1 MFFKGKNM
9 QFKLMI
15 SLLFIPALLLSPVQ
29 AEEDLSTTTASME
42 EVATASAFDEAEDQV
57 EEEKSVSITFNDDEE
72 HSHAEEKFALGILK
86 TVAISLESI
95 PESIQADM
103 TEEERQNLEKAIA
116 EVEALSREKEQ
127 KLKDAEHSE
136 KHEVVIHGS
145 GLGGG
150 IDFVGLVA
158 VLLIFGSPVVIVFI
172 ISYNRRRKREMVHG
186 TIDKMIEMGQEV
198 PVEMLD
204 ALDKGD
210 GAKPTVQKA
219 YVNIAIGLG
228 AGIALMSLAGADVAT
243 LALIPLFIG
252 LAQLLVNKLE
262 KDKAE

>member
-9 QFKLMI
+9 QFKLLI
-15 SLLFIPALLLSPVQ
+15 SLLFIPALMMSPVQ
-29 AEEDLSTTTASME
+29 AEVVSSTAASVEEMEPVSSVEDAE
-42 EVATASAFDEAEDQV
+42 EQV
-57 EEEKSVSITFNDDEE
+57 EEETVVRLKFNDDEE

-136 KHEVVIHGS
+136 KREVVIHGG
-145 GLGGG
+145 GLGGS
-150 IDFVGLVA
+150 IDVVGLVA
-158 VLLIFGSPVVIVFI
+158 VLLIFGSPVLIVFI

-210 GAKPTVQKA
+210 GAKPTAQKA

-252 LAQLLVNKLE
+252 LAQLLVSKLE

>member
-9 QFKLMI
+9 QFKLMA
-15 SLLFIPALLLSPVQ
+15 SLLFIPALMMSPVQ
-29 AEEDLSTTTASME
+29 AEENLSADATTAI
-42 EVATASAFDEAEDQV
+42 QV
-57 EEEKSVSITFNDDEE
+57 ETVTEDGDKETYDDEHVVRIKFNDDEE
-72 HSHAEEKFALGILK
+72 ESDGNERFALGILK

-95 PESIQADM
+95 PESVRAEM
-103 TEEERQNLEKAIA
+103 SEEDKENLEKALA

-127 KLKDAEHSE
+127 HLQDPEHSG
-136 KHEVVIHGS
+136 KREVVIQS
-145 GLGGG
+145 SDWSDS
-150 IDFVGLVA
+150 IDVVGLVA
-158 VLLIFGSPVVIVFI
+158 VLLIFGSPVLIVFI
-172 ISYNRRRKREMVHG
+172 VSYNRRRKREMVHG
-186 TIDKMIEMGQEV
+186 TIDKMIEMGQDV

-262 KDKAE
+262 KDNIE

>member
-1 MFFKGKNM
+1 M

-15 SLLFIPALLLSPVQ
+15 SLLFIPALMMSPVQ
-29 AEEDLSTTTASME
+29 AEEEMSAESTTAI
-42 EVATASAFDEAEDQV
+42 QV
-57 EEEKSVSITFNDDEE
+57 EAAAADGEKDTYEDEKVVRIKFDDDDEE
-72 HSHAEEKFALGILK
+72 EGEGGERFALGILK

-95 PESIQADM
+95 PESVRADM
-103 TEEERQNLEKAIA
+103 SEEEIENLEKALA

-127 KLKDAEHSE
+127 KLKDKTKGE
-136 KHEVVIHGS
+136 KHEVIIHGS
-145 GLGGG
+145 GFADN
-150 IDFVGLVA
+150 IDLVGLVA
-158 VLLIFGSPVVIVFI
+158 VLLIFGSPIVIVFI
-172 ISYNRRRKREMVHG
+172 ISQNRRRKREMVHG

-210 GAKPTVQKA
+210 GAKPTTHKA
-219 YVNIAIGLG
+219 FVNIAIGLG

-252 LAQLLVNKLE
+252 LAQLLVTKLDKE
-262 KDKAE
+262 KAE

>member
-1 MFFKGKNM
+1 M

-15 SLLFIPALLLSPVQ
+15 SLLFIPALMMSPVQ
-29 AEEDLSTTTASME
+29 AEEEMSAESTTAI
-42 EVATASAFDEAEDQV
+42 QV
-57 EEEKSVSITFNDDEE
+57 ETTSADGEKDNYEDEQVVRIKFNDDEE
-72 HSHAEEKFALGILK
+72 HSEGSERFALGILK

-95 PESIQADM
+95 PESVRAEM
-103 TEEERQNLEKAIA
+103 SEEDKENLEKALA

-136 KHEVVIHGS
+136 KREVVIHGS
-145 GLGGG
+145 GFADD
-150 IDFVGLVA
+150 IDLVGLVA
-158 VLLIFGSPVVIVFI
+158 VLLIFGSPVLIVFI
-172 ISYNRRRKREMVHG
+172 ISHNRRRKREMVHG

-210 GAKPTVQKA
+210 GAKPTTHKA
-219 YVNIAIGLG
+219 FVNIAIGLG

-252 LAQLLVNKLE
+252 LAQLLVTKLDKE
-262 KDKAE
+262 KAE